1 VRLGGMGGMCD
12 AWFDADS
19 STPAGGSSAHR
30 ICIPGT
36 ARAGAI
42 LRELRRRGG
51 PCSATAAATRP
62 GARRRRLH
70 SQPYA
75 EWKRRPRGD
84 AVRGGGGQPRGGESD
99 SHLHVR
105 CLSASLALQFH
116 AAVAVDS

>member
-1 VRLGGMGGMCD
+1 MSD

-62 GARRRRLH
+62 EARRRRLH

-84 AVRGGGGQPRGGESD
+84 AVRGGGGQAGVVKGWVPRTD
-99 SHLHVR
+99 VWR
-105 CLSASLALQFH
+105 LSASLAPQFH